1 MKTDA
6 DAHIASKVRRFE
18 VVLCLLL
25 PLVMGGCPDYRD
37 DIAGEFETATRTA
50 LLGVE
55 DEWTI
60 SSAVR
65 GSFVDATIDLLF
77 DQFRSD
83 GN

>member
-1 MKTDA
+1 MKTNM
-6 DAHIASKVRRFE
+6 DAHIGSKARRF
-18 VVLCLLL
+18 VVGLCLLL
-25 PLVMGGCPDYRD
+25 PLVMGGCPDYGD
-37 DIAGEFETATRTA
+37 DVAGVFETATRTA

-60 SSAVR
+60 ASVVR
-65 GSFVDATIDLLF
+65 GSLVDATIDLFF

>member
-1 MKTDA
+1 MNKNT
-6 DAHIASKVRRFE
+6 DAHIASKTRRF
-18 VVLCLLL
+18 VAGLCLLL
-25 PLVMGGCPDYRD
+25 PFVMGGCPDYRD
-37 DIAGEFETATRTA
+37 DIAGVFETATRTA

-60 SSAVR
+60 SSVVR
-65 GSFVDATIDLLF
+65 GSLVDATIDLVF